1 MNSIHTKYGIVIAA
15 GLIIYFLAVKLLG
28 LHENPW
34 LRVLNG
40 LIMAYGI
47 YAAIKRKKGKE
58 GKDFNYYSGAKTG
71 IYTGFTGTII
81 FIAFMAVYMFHLD
94 PAFPEKIIDSWIRN
108 YYQGP
113 GILLF
118 ILAVEGFASTVVLTL
133 AFMQK
138 FKSSGNMA
146 PPAK

>member
-1 MNSIHTKYGIVIAA
+1 MKKIHIKY
-15 GLIIYFLAVKLLG
+15 GLIIAVSLTVYFLAVKLLG

-40 LIMAYGI
+40 LILAYGI
-47 YAAIKRKKGKE
+47 YAAIKQSKREQGKS
-58 GKDFNYYSGAKTG
+58 FNYYSGAKTG
-71 IYTGFTGTII
+71 IYTGFIATLV
-81 FIAFMAVYMFHLD
+81 FVAFMAVYLFHLD
-94 PAFPEKIIDSWIRN
+94 PVFPEKIMNSWMKN

-118 ILAVEGFASTVVLTL
+118 ILTVEGFASTVVLTL

-138 FKSSGNMA
+138 FKSSHNI
-146 PPAK
+146 PKKTS

>member
-1 MNSIHTKYGIVIAA
+1 MNKIHIKYGIGIAA

-34 LRVLNG
+34 LRILNG
-40 LIMAYGI
+40 CIVASGLYF
-47 YAAIKRKKGKE
+47 AIKQKKATEKE
-58 GKDFNYYSGAKTG
+58 HFNYYSGARAG
-71 IYTGFTGTII
+71 IYTGFIGTVI
-81 FIAFMAVYMFHLD
+81 FVIFMAVYMFHLD
-94 PAFPEKIIDSWIRN
+94 PAFPEKIMDSWMRD

-118 ILAVEGFASTVVLTL
+118 VITVEGVASTVILTL

-138 FKSSGNMA
+138 FK
-146 PPAK
+146 PAATIPKKNA